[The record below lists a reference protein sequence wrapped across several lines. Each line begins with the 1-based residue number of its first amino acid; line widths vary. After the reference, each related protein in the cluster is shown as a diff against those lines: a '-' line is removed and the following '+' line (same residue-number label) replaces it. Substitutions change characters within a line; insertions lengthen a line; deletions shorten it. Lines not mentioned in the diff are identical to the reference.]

1 MTCLEQIGLI
11 LKEQR
16 QELKMSLAAMSE
28 KTKLSI
34 VQLEAIEEGNIEF
47 FKDDLSYLSY
57 FVRYYANALGL
68 DFNEIRDELDDSIM
82 DFTSSISVSRVKQ
95 KEEMNQRVIHK
106 TQQHRKKARKNIDYS
121 SVALFLLTALILVL
135 VGFAIVKVVLPS
147 LQSMGNNEPPVVEVP
162 GAGEENLF
170 TTNVVVAT
178 SDLVEQWLVFQR
190 GASRK
195 SANDLYKELQ
205 FTKENIKMDTKEY
218 NLKQNRRIP
227 ALSEEQE
234 KILRSFLSEL

>member
-1 MTCLEQIGLI
+1 MKKDLLFVDGYNMIGAWPHLVK
-11 LKEQR
+11 LQR
-16 QELKMSLAAMSE
+16 
-28 KTKLSI
+28 
-34 VQLEAIEEGNIEF
+34 
-47 FKDDLSYLSY
+47 
-57 FVRYYANALGL
+57 
-68 DFNEIRDELDDSIM
+68 RDELANARDLLLKELSEYAKYENIE
-82 DFTSSISVSRVKQ
+82 VRVVFDA
-95 KEEMNQRVIHK
+95 M
-106 TQQHRKKARKNIDYS
+106 
-121 SVALFLLTALILVL
+121 F
-135 VGFAIVKVVLPS
+135 
-147 LQSMGNNEPPVVEVP
+147 VP
-162 GAGEENLF
+162 GIEKKYQHDNLTVIFTKEDETADMYIERAVGEENLF